1 MFERI
6 PEKEIMD
13 DEEQAAAYSNA
24 DFSEPHNLF
33 VDLALKFLALQ
44 NNASVL
50 DIGIGDADIAIRL
63 VKKLPSISVTGFD
76 GSLAM
81 LDNARKKIQKEGL
94 STKILYRH
102 DLIKNKPFGKTKFD
116 AIISN
121 SVLHHVEKPNL
132 FWSFMKNKMHK
143 KSKFFVMDLL
153 RPESIREAESLI
165 GKYAHNETKQLKRD
179 FYNSLLAAYTLDEVK
194 GQLKK
199 NHFLK
204 CHVDQITDRHFV
216 VFGDMFA

>member
-81 LDNARKKIQKEGL
+81 LDNARKK
-94 STKILYRH
+94 
-102 DLIKNKPFGKTKFD
+102 
-116 AIISN
+116 N
-121 SVLHHVEKPNL
+121 S
-132 FWSFMKNKMHK
+132 
-143 KSKFFVMDLL
+143 
-153 RPESIREAESLI
+153 
-165 GKYAHNETKQLKRD
+165 KRRA
-179 FYNSLLAAYTLDEVK
+179 FN
-194 GQLKK
+194 
-199 NHFLK
+199 
-204 CHVDQITDRHFV
+204 
-216 VFGDMFA
+216 